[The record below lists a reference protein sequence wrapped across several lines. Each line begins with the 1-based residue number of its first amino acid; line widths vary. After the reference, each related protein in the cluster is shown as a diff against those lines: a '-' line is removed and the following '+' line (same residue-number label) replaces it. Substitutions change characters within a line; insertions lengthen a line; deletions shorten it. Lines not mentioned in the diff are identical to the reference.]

1 MPNARRATES
11 REKTMVI
18 YDAFKFV
25 AIVLLGMVGSPG
37 QSVAQ
42 RTTCDENIF
51 DVRCPVSDSVWS
63 GSLDVTATSTPVKLC
78 LELSRSPSVLP
89 GTVDGDGCVQLVG
102 VLERTNHQR
111 GSSVIGHY
119 CRSNSAINLLLAM
132 PSSSF
137 ELQPD
142 ILSGTVSLDG
152 IRLQYY
158 VKRSNDPDEPFS
170 PVGHFSLKR
179 VDACQTN

>member
-1 MPNARRATES
+1 
-11 REKTMVI
+11 MVLC
-18 YDAFKFV
+18 DAFKFV
-25 AIVLLGMVGSPG
+25 AIVLLGMVASLG

-42 RTTCDENIF
+42 ETTCDVF
-51 DVRCPVSDSVWS
+51 DVRCPVSNSVWS

-78 LELSRSPSVLP
+78 LKLSRSLSVLP
-89 GTVDGDGCVQLVG
+89 GTLDADGCVQLVG
-102 VLERTNHQR
+102 VLERTDRQR
-111 GSSVIGHY
+111 NSSVIGHY
-119 CRSNSAINLLLAM
+119 CRSNSAINLLLAV

-142 ILSGTVSLDG
+142 ILSGTVSLGG

-158 VKRSNDPDEPFS
+158 VKRSNDPDEPLS
-170 PVGHFSLKR
+170 PFRHFSLKR